1 MEDSD
6 VITTEPDLPSSSQ
19 HKRIKTT
26 CSTSIPMVS
35 KNDTFKEM
43 AANALSTIAK
53 RSNERDQFDAFGT
66 YVAAELRSLP
76 STKSILAKR
85 KMARALVD
93 IMEEMHNMV

>member
-6 VITTEPDLPSSSQ
+6 VITTEPDLPSTSQ

-26 CSTSIPMVS
+26 CSIPMVFKS
-35 KNDTFKEM
+35 DTFKKM

-53 RSNERDQFDAFGT
+53 ISNERDQFDAFDKH
-66 YVAAELRSLP
+66 VAAELRSLP
-76 STKSILAKR
+76 STKFILAKR